1 VDDNQEPEV
10 SSIGSFFQS
19 LIDDAKSVGK
29 KSLQIILTALGIF
42 SICWLIFII
51 FIYFLLTGLGPEWY
65 FKGLAIIIVMGLVL
79 LPLFLAFE
87 YSSAFFNLFKEKNA
101 DADSDPTATP
111 ATRINPLVKFFSFFS
126 VIGTELKRLTV
137 FIGENRLLKNSII
150 GVILLFLFFSTLP
163 YFAGKW
169 GGVRLDSDEYGLKT
183 ILDTNGLWP
192 GKYEFYN
199 PFGNGGKM
207 TEKERAKMAL
217 KQYNAETER
226 MREERKN
233 SIWDRILY
241 GDQSDDN
248 TSETTAEN
256 SKKTAESDQS
266 SSGSGFTSGTGDVPV
281 LSPGE
286 KFVTTDDKEPYVDIK
301 NQFPEVSRTENLQVY

>member
-1 VDDNQEPEV
+1 
-10 SSIGSFFQS
+10 
-19 LIDDAKSVGK
+19 
-29 KSLQIILTALGIF
+29 
-42 SICWLIFII
+42 
-51 FIYFLLTGLGPEWY
+51 
-65 FKGLAIIIVMGLVL
+65 M
-79 LPLFLAFE
+79 
-87 YSSAFFNLFKEKNA
+87 
-101 DADSDPTATP
+101 
-111 ATRINPLVKFFSFFS
+111 TRFFSFFT
-126 VIGTELKRLTV
+126 VIGSELKRLTV
-137 FIGENRLLKNSII
+137 FIGENRLLKGSLIM
-150 GVILLFLFFSTLP
+150 VILLFVFFSTTP

-169 GGVRLDSDEYGLKT
+169 GGVRLDSDKYGLKT

-192 GKYEFYN
+192 GKYTFYN
-199 PFGNGGKM
+199 PFKGDGKM

-248 TSETTAEN
+248 ASETTAEN
-256 SKKTAESDQS
+256 SKKTAASDQS
-266 SSGSGFTSGTGDVPV
+266 PSGSGFTSGTGDVPV

-286 KFVTTDDKEPYVDIK
+286 KFVTTDDKEPYVDTR